1 MYQLDFDKPIHV
13 YFSGIGGIS
22 MSGLAQILRSRGF
35 EVSGSDRAA
44 SSITD
49 ELAADGIKVII
60 GQKKENITPDIDLVV
75 FTAAIR
81 PDNPEYIAV
90 MENKIPHI
98 TRSVLLGQIM
108 RGYKDPVAISG
119 THGKTTTTSMIS
131 DGYKDPVAISG
142 THGKTTTTSM
152 ISEIMMAAGTDPTLS
167 IGGIL
172 DSIGG
177 NVRIGNSQYFAAE
190 ACEYTNSFL
199 DMFPGIGIILDID
212 ADHLDFFKDLDD
224 IRRSFRKFAQLIPAD
239 GALIINTQIPDYEEI
254 SGGLNC
260 RVILYGPD
268 DSADYWPEDIT
279 YDQFA
284 RASYTLCSRAADGT
298 VSRQAVTLGVP
309 GEHNVYNSLAA
320 TAAADCL
327 GIDRKYTA
335 AALAGY
341 TGTER
346 RFQILGS
353 RNGFTVIDDYA
364 HHPTEIEAT
373 LRTALNY
380 PHRDLWCVFQSHTYT
395 RTKALMDEFAKA
407 LTLADHVILAKI
419 YPARETD
426 DLGISS
432 HTLAEKIEQLGHPC
446 LCLDSFEEIE
456 EYLLKNCQSDDLVIT
471 MGAVLLKK
479 LKSIS

>member
-1 MYQLDFDKPIHV
+1 MYQLDFNKPIHV

-35 EVSGSDRAA
+35 QVSGSDRSA

-49 ELAADGIKVII
+49 ALAADGINVII

-90 MENKIPHI
+90 MENGIPHI
-98 TRSVLLGQIM
+98 NRSVLLGQIM
-108 RGYKDPVAISG
+108 RGYKNPVAVSG
-119 THGKTTTTSMIS
+119 THGT
-131 DGYKDPVAISG
+131 
-142 THGKTTTTSM
+142 TTTTSM

-177 NVRIGNSQYFAAE
+177 NVRIGHSDYFAAE

-212 ADHLDFFKDLDD
+212 ADHLDFFKDLAD
-224 IRRSFRKFAQLIPAD
+224 IRRSFRKFAQLIPED
-239 GALIINTQIPDYEEI
+239 GALIINTQIPDVEEI
-254 SGGLNC
+254 TEGLRC
-260 RVILYGPD
+260 AVILYGPD
-268 DSADYWPEDIT
+268 DKADYWPENIT
-279 YDQFA
+279 YDKFA
-284 RASYTLCSRAADGT
+284 RATYTLCSRSSDGT
-298 VSRQAVTLGVP
+298 VQRQTITLGVP
-309 GEHNVYNSLAA
+309 GEHNVYNSMAA
-320 TAAADCL
+320 AAAADYL
-327 GIDRKYTA
+327 GIDRAHTA
-335 AALAGY
+335 AALKGY

-346 RFQILGS
+346 RFQILGT

-380 PHRDLWCVFQSHTYT
+380 PHRELWCVFQSHTYT
-395 RTKALMDEFAKA
+395 RTKALMDEFARA

-426 DLGISS
+426 NLGISS
-432 HTLAEKIEQLGHPC
+432 HTLADRIRQLGHPC
-446 LCLDSFEEIE
+446 LCMDSFEEIE
-456 EYLLKNCQSDDLVIT
+456 DYLLQNCQSDDLVIT
-471 MGAVLLKK
+471 MGAGNIDEVGHNLV
-479 LKSIS
+479 S

>member
-1 MYQLDFDKPIHV
+1 MYQLDFNNPIHV

-35 EVSGSDRAA
+35 RVSGSDRTA
-44 SSITD
+44 SDITNA
-49 ELAADGIKVII
+49 LAADGINVII
-60 GQKKENITPDIDLVV
+60 GQKAENITPDIDLVV

-90 MENKIPHI
+90 MENGIPHI

-108 RGYKDPVAISG
+108 RGYKN
-119 THGKTTTTSMIS
+119 
-131 DGYKDPVAISG
+131 PVAISG

-177 NVRIGNSQYFAAE
+177 NVRIGNSEYFAAE

-212 ADHLDFFKDLDD
+212 EDHLDFFKDLAD
-224 IRRSFRKFAQLIPAD
+224 IRRSFRRFAQLIPSD

-254 SGGLNC
+254 SGGLDC
-260 RVILYGPD
+260 AVILYGPD
-268 DSADYWPEDIT
+268 DKADYWPEDVT
-279 YDQFA
+279 YDAFA
-284 RASYTLCSRAADGT
+284 RASYTLCSRTPDGT
-298 VSRQAVTLGVP
+298 VRRQKITLGVP

-320 TAAADCL
+320 AAAADCL
-327 GIDRKYTA
+327 GIDREYTA
-335 AALAGY
+335 QALAKY
-341 TGTER
+341 AGTER

-373 LRTALNY
+373 LRTAGSY

-395 RTKALMDEFAKA
+395 RTKALMDDFARA
-407 LTLADHVILAKI
+407 LTLADHIVLAKI

-432 HTLAEKIEQLGHPC
+432 RTLADKIEQLGHPC
-446 LCLDSFEEIE
+446 ICIDSFEEIE
-456 EYLLKNCQSDDLVIT
+456 EYLLKNCQKNDLVIT
-471 MGAVLLKK
+471 MGAGNINEVGKNL
-479 LKSIS
+479 IQ

>member
-1 MYQLDFDKPIHV
+1 MYQLDFNKPIHV

-35 EVSGSDRAA
+35 QVSGSDRSA

-49 ELAADGIKVII
+49 ALAADGINVII

-90 MENKIPHI
+90 MENGIPHI
-98 TRSVLLGQIM
+98 NRSVLLGQIM
-108 RGYKDPVAISG
+108 RGYKNPVA
-119 THGKTTTTSMIS
+119 
-131 DGYKDPVAISG
+131 VSG

-177 NVRIGNSQYFAAE
+177 NVRIGHSDYFAAE

-212 ADHLDFFKDLDD
+212 ADHLDFFKDLAD
-224 IRRSFRKFAQLIPAD
+224 IRRSFRKFAQLIPED
-239 GALIINTQIPDYEEI
+239 GALIINTQIPDVEEI
-254 SGGLNC
+254 TEGLRC
-260 RVILYGPD
+260 AVILYGPD
-268 DSADYWPEDIT
+268 DKADYWPENIT
-279 YDQFA
+279 YDKFA
-284 RASYTLCSRAADGT
+284 RATYTLCSRSSDGT
-298 VSRQAVTLGVP
+298 VQRQTITLGVP
-309 GEHNVYNSLAA
+309 GEHNVYNSMAA
-320 TAAADCL
+320 AAAADYL
-327 GIDRKYTA
+327 GIDRAHTA
-335 AALAGY
+335 AALKGY

-346 RFQILGS
+346 RFQILGT

-380 PHRDLWCVFQSHTYT
+380 PHRELWCVFQSHTYT
-395 RTKALMDEFAKA
+395 RTKALMDEFARS

-426 DLGISS
+426 NLGISS
-432 HTLAEKIEQLGHPC
+432 HTLADRIRQLGHPC
-446 LCLDSFEEIE
+446 LCMDSFEEIE
-456 EYLLKNCQSDDLVIT
+456 DYLLQNCQSDDLVIT
-471 MGAVLLKK
+471 MGAGNIDEVGHNLV
-479 LKSIS
+479 S

>member
-1 MYQLDFDKPIHV
+1 
-13 YFSGIGGIS
+13 

-49 ELAADGIKVII
+49 ELAADGIRVII

-90 MENKIPHI
+90 MENNIPHI
-98 TRSVLLGQIM
+98 NRSVLLGQIM
-108 RGYKDPVAISG
+108 R
-119 THGKTTTTSMIS
+119 
-131 DGYKDPVAISG
+131 GYKDPVAISG

-177 NVRIGNSQYFAAE
+177 NVRIGNSEYFAAE

-212 ADHLDFFKDLDD
+212 TDHLDFFKDLAD

-254 SGGLNC
+254 SGGLDC

-268 DSADYWPEDIT
+268 DSADYWPEDI
-279 YDQFA
+279 
-284 RASYTLCSRAADGT
+284 
-298 VSRQAVTLGVP
+298 
-309 GEHNVYNSLAA
+309 
-320 TAAADCL
+320 
-327 GIDRKYTA
+327 
-335 AALAGY
+335 AGY

-380 PHRDLWCVFQSHTYT
+380 PHRELWCVFQSHTYT
-395 RTKALMDEFAKA
+395 RTKALMDEFAQA
-407 LTLADHVILAKI
+407 LTLADHVVLAKI

-426 DLGISS
+426 DL
-432 HTLAEKIEQLGHPC
+432 
-446 LCLDSFEEIE
+446 FF
-456 EYLLKNCQSDDLVIT
+456 
-471 MGAVLLKK
+471 
-479 LKSIS
+479 

>member
-13 YFSGIGGIS
+13 FFSGIGGIS

-60 GQKKENITPDIDLVV
+60 GQQKENITPDIDLVV

-90 MENKIPHI
+90 MENGIPHI

-108 RGYKDPVAISG
+108 R
-119 THGKTTTTSMIS
+119 
-131 DGYKDPVAISG
+131 GYKDPVAISG

-224 IRRSFRKFAQLIPAD
+224 IRRSFRKFARLIPAD

-254 SGGLNC
+254 SGGLDC

-268 DSADYWPEDIT
+268 DSA
-279 YDQFA
+279 
-284 RASYTLCSRAADGT
+284 G
-298 VSRQAVTLGVP
+298 
-309 GEHNVYNSLAA
+309 
-320 TAAADCL
+320 
-327 GIDRKYTA
+327 
-335 AALAGY
+335 
-341 TGTER
+341 
-346 RFQILGS
+346 
-353 RNGFTVIDDYA
+353 
-364 HHPTEIEAT
+364 
-373 LRTALNY
+373 LRTSLMISLPAPPTPSAHALQTEQSTGRRS
-380 PHRDLWCVFQSHTYT
+380 PWEFPASTMSITLWPRQRQQTV
-395 RTKALMDEFAKA
+395 LA
-407 LTLADHVILAKI
+407 LTA
-419 YPARETD
+419 
-426 DLGISS
+426 SS
-432 HTLAEKIEQLGHPC
+432 PEKLWRAIPEPRGASRSWEAGTALR
-446 LCLDSFEEIE
+446 S
-456 EYLLKNCQSDDLVIT
+456 STTTRIT
-471 MGAVLLKK
+471 PQR
-479 LKSIS
+479 SRRP

>member
-1 MYQLDFDKPIHV
+1 MYQLDFNKPIHV

-35 EVSGSDRAA
+35 QVSGSDRSA
-44 SSITD
+44 SSITAS
-49 ELAADGIKVII
+49 LAADGIKVII

-90 MENKIPHI
+90 MENEIPYI

-108 RGYKDPVAISG
+108 RGYKNPVA
-119 THGKTTTTSMIS
+119 
-131 DGYKDPVAISG
+131 VSG

-152 ISEIMMAAGTDPTLS
+152 ISEIMIAAGTDPTLS

-177 NVRIGNSQYFAAE
+177 NVRIGRSEYFAAE

-224 IRRSFRKFAQLIPAD
+224 IRRSFRKFALRIPAD

-254 SGGLNC
+254 TDGLDC
-260 RVILYGPD
+260 AVILYGPD

-279 YDQFA
+279 YDRFA
-284 RASYTLCSRAADGT
+284 RASYTLCSRSAGGA
-298 VSRQAVTLGVP
+298 VRRQAITLGVP
-309 GEHNVYNSLAA
+309 GTHNVYNSMAA
-320 TAAADCL
+320 AAAADCL
-327 GIDRKYTA
+327 GIDRRYTA
-335 AALAGY
+335 QALKSY
-341 TGTER
+341 IGTER
-346 RFQILGS
+346 RFQVLGT

-373 LRTALNY
+373 LRTAGNY
-380 PHRDLWCVFQSHTYT
+380 PHRELWCVFQSHTYT
-395 RTKALMDEFAKA
+395 RTKALMDDFARA

-432 HTLAEKIEQLGHPC
+432 RTLADRIEQLGHPC

-456 EYLLKNCQSDDLVIT
+456 NYLLQNCQSDDLVIT
-471 MGAVLLKK
+471 MGAGNINEVGKNLV
-479 LKSIS
+479 S

>member
-1 MYQLDFDKPIHV
+1 MYQLDFNKPIHV

-35 EVSGSDRAA
+35 QVSGSDRSA

-49 ELAADGIKVII
+49 ALAADGINVII

-90 MENKIPHI
+90 MENGIPHI
-98 TRSVLLGQIM
+98 NRSVLLGQIM
-108 RGYKDPVAISG
+108 RGYKNPVA
-119 THGKTTTTSMIS
+119 
-131 DGYKDPVAISG
+131 VSG

-177 NVRIGNSQYFAAE
+177 NVRIGHSDYFAAE

-199 DMFPGIGIILDID
+199 DMFPGIGII
-212 ADHLDFFKDLDD
+212 
-224 IRRSFRKFAQLIPAD
+224 
-239 GALIINTQIPDYEEI
+239 GALIINTQIPDVEEI
-254 SGGLNC
+254 TEGLRC
-260 RVILYGPD
+260 AVILYGPD
-268 DSADYWPEDIT
+268 DKADYWPENIT
-279 YDQFA
+279 YDKFA
-284 RASYTLCSRAADGT
+284 RATYTLCSRSSDGT
-298 VSRQAVTLGVP
+298 VQRQTITLGVP
-309 GEHNVYNSLAA
+309 GEHNVYNSMAA
-320 TAAADCL
+320 AAAADYL
-327 GIDRKYTA
+327 GIDRAHTA
-335 AALAGY
+335 AALKGY

-346 RFQILGS
+346 RFQILGT

-380 PHRDLWCVFQSHTYT
+380 PHRELWCVFQSHTYT
-395 RTKALMDEFAKA
+395 RTKALMDEFARA

-426 DLGISS
+426 NLGISS
-432 HTLAEKIEQLGHPC
+432 HTLADRIRQLGHPC
-446 LCLDSFEEIE
+446 LCMDSFEEIE
-456 EYLLKNCQSDDLVIT
+456 DYLLQNCQSDDLVIT
-471 MGAVLLKK
+471 MGAGNIDEVGHNLV
-479 LKSIS
+479 S

>member
-1 MYQLDFDKPIHV
+1 MIQLDFNTPIHV

-22 MSGLAQILRSRGF
+22 MSGLARILKSRGF
-35 EVSGSDRAA
+35 QVSGSDRAQSA
-44 SSITD
+44 LTD
-49 ELAADGIKVII
+49 ALAADGIHVII

-90 MENKIPHI
+90 MENDIPHI

-131 DGYKDPVAISG
+131 
-142 THGKTTTTSM
+142 
-152 ISEIMMAAGTDPTLS
+152 EILMEAGTDPTLS

-177 NVRIGNSQYFAAE
+177 NVRIGNSSYFAAE

-212 ADHLDFFKDLDD
+212 EDHLDFFKDLAD
-224 IRRSFRKFAQLIPAD
+224 IRRSFRKFAQLIPED
-239 GALIINTQIPDYEEI
+239 GALIINAQIPDYNEI
-254 SGGLNC
+254 TEGLSC
-260 RVILYGPD
+260 DVILYGPD
-268 DSADYWPEDIT
+268 SSADYWPEDIRYNKLAYPT
-279 YDQFA
+279 
-284 RASYTLCSRAADGT
+284 YTLCSRGSDGS
-298 VSRQAVTLGVP
+298 VKRQEIALSVP
-309 GEHNVYNSLAA
+309 GEHNVFNSMAA
-320 TAAADCL
+320 VAAADRL
-327 GIDRKYTA
+327 GISRDDAA
-335 AALAGY
+335 AALKKY

-346 RFQILGS
+346 RFQVLGT

-373 LRTALNY
+373 LRTASNY
-380 PHRDLWCVFQSHTYT
+380 PHKELYCVFQSHTYT
-395 RTKALMDEFAKA
+395 RTKALMDDFAKA
-407 LTLADHVILAKI
+407 LTLADHIILAKI

-426 DLGISS
+426 TLGISS
-432 HTLAEKIEQLGHPC
+432 HTLAEKIEALGHPC
-446 LCLDSFEEIE
+446 LCLDTFEEIE
-456 EYLLKNCQSDDLVIT
+456 NYLLQNCQSGDLVIT
-471 MGAVLLKK
+471 MGAGNINEVGADLV
-479 LKSIS
+479 S

>member
-1 MYQLDFDKPIHV
+1 
-13 YFSGIGGIS
+13 

-49 ELAADGIKVII
+49 ELAADGIRVII

-90 MENKIPHI
+90 MENNIPHI
-98 TRSVLLGQIM
+98 NRSVLLGQIM
-108 RGYKDPVAISG
+108 R
-119 THGKTTTTSMIS
+119 
-131 DGYKDPVAISG
+131 GYKDPVAISG

-177 NVRIGNSQYFAAE
+177 NVRIGNSEYFAAE

-212 ADHLDFFKDLDD
+212 TDHLDFFKDLAD

-254 SGGLNC
+254 SGGLDC

-284 RASYTLCSRAADGT
+284 RASYTLCSRSADGS
-298 VSRQAVTLGVP
+298 VDRQAITLGVP

-320 TAAADCL
+320 RAIPEPRGASRSWEAGTA
-327 GIDRKYTA
+327 
-335 AALAGY
+335 
-341 TGTER
+341 
-346 RFQILGS
+346 S
-353 RNGFTVIDDYA
+353 
-364 HHPTEIEAT
+364 
-373 LRTALNY
+373 
-380 PHRDLWCVFQSHTYT
+380 QSSTTT
-395 RTKALMDEFAKA
+395 R
-407 LTLADHVILAKI
+407 
-419 YPARETD
+419 
-426 DLGISS
+426 
-432 HTLAEKIEQLGHPC
+432 
-446 LCLDSFEEIE
+446 
-456 EYLLKNCQSDDLVIT
+456 IT
-471 MGAVLLKK
+471 PQRSKQR
-479 LKSIS
+479 

>member
-1 MYQLDFDKPIHV
+1 MIQLDFNTPIHV

-22 MSGLAQILRSRGF
+22 MSGLARILKSRGF
-35 EVSGSDRAA
+35 QVSGSDRAQSA
-44 SSITD
+44 LTD
-49 ELAADGIKVII
+49 ALAADGIHVII

-90 MENKIPHI
+90 MENGIPHM

-131 DGYKDPVAISG
+131 
-142 THGKTTTTSM
+142 
-152 ISEIMMAAGTDPTLS
+152 EILMEADTDPTLS

-177 NVRIGNSQYFAAE
+177 NVRIGNSSYFAAE

-212 ADHLDFFKDLDD
+212 EDHLDFFKDLAD
-224 IRRSFRKFAQLIPAD
+224 IRRSFRKFAQLIPED
-239 GALIINTQIPDYEEI
+239 GALIINAQIPDYNEI
-254 SGGLNC
+254 TEGLSC
-260 RVILYGPD
+260 DVILYGPD
-268 DSADYWPEDIT
+268 SSADYWPENISYNKLAYPT
-279 YDQFA
+279 
-284 RASYTLCSRAADGT
+284 YTLCSRESDGS
-298 VSRQAVTLGVP
+298 VKRQEISLSVP
-309 GEHNVYNSLAA
+309 GEHNVFNSMAA
-320 TAAADCL
+320 VAAADRL
-327 GIDRKYTA
+327 GISRDDAA
-335 AALAGY
+335 AALKKY

-346 RFQILGS
+346 RFQVLGT

-373 LRTALNY
+373 LRTASNY
-380 PHRDLWCVFQSHTYT
+380 PHKELYCVFQSHTYT
-395 RTKALMDEFAKA
+395 RTKALMDDFAKA
-407 LTLADHVILAKI
+407 LTLADHIILAKI

-426 DLGISS
+426 TLGISS
-432 HTLAEKIEQLGHPC
+432 HTLAEKIEALGHPC
-446 LCLDSFEEIE
+446 LCLDTFEEIE
-456 EYLLKNCQSDDLVIT
+456 NYLLQNCQSGDLVIT
-471 MGAVLLKK
+471 MGAGNINEVGADLV
-479 LKSIS
+479 S

>member
-1 MYQLDFDKPIHV
+1 MYQLDFNKPIHV
-13 YFSGIGGIS
+13 SFSGIGGIS

-35 EVSGSDRAA
+35 QVSGSDRSA
-44 SSITD
+44 SSIT
-49 ELAADGIKVII
+49 EALSADGIKVII

-90 MENKIPHI
+90 MENEIPHI

-108 RGYKDPVAISG
+108 RGYKN
-119 THGKTTTTSMIS
+119 
-131 DGYKDPVAISG
+131 PVAISG

-152 ISEIMMAAGTDPTLS
+152 ISEIMIAAGTDPTLS

-177 NVRIGNSQYFAAE
+177 NVRIGRSEYFAAE

-224 IRRSFRKFAQLIPAD
+224 IRRSFRKFAQRIPAD

-254 SGGLNC
+254 TRGLDC
-260 RVILYGPD
+260 AVILYGPD

-279 YDQFA
+279 YDRFA
-284 RASYTLCSRAADGT
+284 RASYTLCSRSADGT
-298 VSRQAVTLGVP
+298 IRKQSITLGVP
-309 GEHNVYNSLAA
+309 GAHNVYNSMAA
-320 TAAADCL
+320 AAAADCL
-327 GIDRKYTA
+327 GIDRGYTA
-335 AALAGY
+335 QALTGY

-346 RFQILGS
+346 RFQILGT

-373 LRTALNY
+373 LRTAGNY
-380 PHRDLWCVFQSHTYT
+380 PHRELWCVFQSHTYT
-395 RTKALMDEFAKA
+395 RTKALMDDFARA

-432 HTLAEKIEQLGHPC
+432 RTLADKIEQLGHPC
-446 LCLDSFEEIE
+446 ICLDSFEEIE
-456 EYLLKNCQSDDLVIT
+456 NYLLQNCQSDDLVIT
-471 MGAVLLKK
+471 MGAGNINEVGQNLV
-479 LKSIS
+479 S

>member
-131 DGYKDPVAISG
+131 
-142 THGKTTTTSM
+142 
-152 ISEIMMAAGTDPTLS
+152 EIMMAAGTDPTLS

-224 IRRSFRKFAQLIPAD
+224 IRRSFRKFARLIPAD

-254 SGGLNC
+254 SGGLEC
-260 RVILYGPD
+260 KVVLYGPD

-284 RASYTLCSRAADGT
+284 RASYTLCSRSVDGT
-298 VSRQAVTLGVP
+298 VNRQAVTLGVP

-320 TAAADCL
+320 AAAADCL

-380 PHRDLWCVFQSHTYT
+380 PHRELWCVFQSHTYT
-395 RTKALMDEFAKA
+395 RTKALMDELSKIVRAIGKA
-407 LTLADHVILAKI
+407 CPGAPHEVWLTVDASLGSNALSQ
-419 YPARETD
+419 AREFSKSANLTGLVLTKLD
-426 DLGISS
+426 GSGKGGMTVAIHREFELPTFFTGFGEAPEDLQEFDPAMYAQA
-432 HTLAEKIEQLGHPC
+432 LFA
-446 LCLDSFEEIE
+446 DS
-456 EYLLKNCQSDDLVIT
+456 ND
-471 MGAVLLKK
+471 
-479 LKSIS
+479 